1 MPDEQPGTISA
12 EELTAITGLTD
23 RHLRRLATQ
32 GHFPQPNH
40 GRYLAGKTLV
50 GYIKYQ
56 AELLRK
62 KNGKLAKEQLALTKA
77 KRERQQE
84 ELAVL
89 RGEYIER
96 AVIGPALRNV
106 SLHQRAVL
114 QRVLEQ
120 ELAPNLAGLTPIEVL
135 ERMKRAVDTICST
148 FREGVSGW
156 LDKPP
161 EPSESNSRRVMDSVP
176 SDMGIPISQPP
187 GLIPVKSVKPV
198 HPITNP
204 APIVTKEPD

>member
-1 MPDEQPGTISA
+1 M
-12 EELTAITGLTD
+12 
-23 RHLRRLATQ
+23 
-32 GHFPQPNH
+32 
-40 GRYLAGKTLV
+40 
-50 GYIKYQ
+50 
-56 AELLRK
+56 LRK
-62 KNGKLAKEQLALTKA
+62 KNGKLAKEQLRLTAA
-77 KRERQQE
+77 KRKDKELEFELRQ
-84 ELAVL
+84 ELYV
-89 RGEYIER
+89 EKS
-96 AVIGPALRNV
+96 VIGPALRNV

-114 QRVLEQ
+114 QRILEQ

-161 EPSESNSRRVMDSVP
+161 EAT
-176 SDMGIPISQPP
+176 
-187 GLIPVKSVKPV
+187 GLIPVKSVKLA

>member
-50 GYIKYQ
+50 GFIKYQ

-89 RGEYIER
+89 RGEYVEK

-106 SLHQRAVL
+106 SLHQRAVR

-120 ELAPNLAGLTPIEVL
+120 EVGPNLAGLTPIEVV
-135 ERMKRAVDTICST
+135 ERMKRAVDEICST
-148 FREGVSGW
+148 FREGVAGW

-161 EPSESNSRRVMDSVP
+161 VPEPEKSN
-176 SDMGIPISQPP
+176 SQPP
-187 GLIPVKSVKPV
+187 PKPV
-198 HPITNP
+198 NP
-204 APIVTKEPD
+204 GDEAGIDSTGLLAAIASA

>member
-1 MPDEQPGTISA
+1 MATEKPEDGTISA
-12 EELTAITGLTD
+12 EYLCGKTGLTD
-23 RHLRRLATQ
+23 RRHRQLATA
-32 GHFPQPNH
+32 GYFPPPIL
-40 GRYLAGKTLV
+40 GRYQAGATLL
-50 GYIKYQ
+50 GIIRYQ
-56 AELLRK
+56 RELIQK
-62 KNGKLAKEQLALTKA
+62 KSNKLAKEQTALTKA
-77 KRERQQE
+77 RRETAQE

-114 QRVLEQ
+114 QRILEQ

-161 EPSESNSRRVMDSVP
+161 EPSTPTLPKQAAQLGQP
-176 SDMGIPISQPP
+176 SDMGIPIS
-187 GLIPVKSVKPV
+187 
-198 HPITNP
+198 PIDLVTNL
-204 APIVTKEPD
+204 A

>member
-50 GYIKYQ
+50 GFIKYQ

-77 KRERQQE
+77 KRQDKQLEYELRQ
-84 ELAVL
+84 ELYV
-89 RGEYIER
+89 EKS
-96 AVIGPALRNV
+96 VIGPALRNV
-106 SLHQRAVL
+106 CLHQRAVL
-114 QRVLEQ
+114 QRILEQ
-120 ELAPNLAGLTPIEVL
+120 EVGPNLAGLTPIEVV
-135 ERMKRAVDTICST
+135 ERMKRAVDEICAT
-148 FREGVSGW
+148 FREGVTGW

-161 EPSESNSRRVMDSVP
+161 ELKAEPLNS
-176 SDMGIPISQPP
+176 Q
-187 GLIPVKSVKPV
+187 L
-198 HPITNP
+198 
-204 APIVTKEPD
+204 E

>member
-62 KNGKLAKEQLALTKA
+62 KNGKLAKEQLKLTTA
-77 KRERQQE
+77 KRKDKELDHEIKQE
-84 ELAVL
+84 LYVEKS
-89 RGEYIER
+89 
-96 AVIGPALRNV
+96 VIGPALRNV

-114 QRVLEQ
+114 QRILEQ

-161 EPSESNSRRVMDSVP
+161 ELKAEPLKTERQGKDSAP
-176 SDMGIPISQPP
+176 SDMGNPISQPTE
-187 GLIPVKSVKPV
+187 
-198 HPITNP
+198 PITNP
-204 APIVTKEPD
+204 AKDC